1 MLIEKGKKIKVIAGS
16 FNLKDGP
23 YDVFDENI
31 VKLLN
36 KISKEIFGQRGD
48 PFKINGSMN

>member
-1 MLIEKGKKIKVIAGS
+1 MLSSEDVVMLIEKGKKIKVIAGN
-16 FNLKDGP
+16 FKLKDGP

-36 KISKEIFGQRGD
+36 KIYT
-48 PFKINGSMN
+48 